1 MNYRIPGNLTI
12 VLNVCQLQLRNFITR
27 PCGDGRPRP
36 SKPSEAPQRRRHDS
50 TYSSPGPQWTVSTVV
65 SLTAPSAAPI
75 VVVPVPVVEIA
86 PVLSIIATVRSD
98 ELHATCPIRFSCV
111 PSLNVPVAPNC
122 CRAPKA
128 IFGFAGLIVI
138 ELNVAFVTVNGATP
152 TSPENA
158 AVTVAVPGAF
168 PVAKPNDPPALLT
181 VTSDGF
187 DDVHSAE
194 FVTFCVVPSASVPVA
209 FKLIEVP
216 SATLPL
222 PGEIVIAVTAS
233 TVRLAVLL
241 TPPSRQ
247 VIVTEPF
254 DTPVTI
260 PIPLTV
266 ATVAAEDVQP
276 ATVSTCCV
284 VPSLK
289 FPMACN
295 DNVEP
300 GARPALAGVTVIDV
314 SVAELT
320 FSGDDPVTPPNAA
333 EIVVEPDATPVATP
347 MLPDALLMLAAAVL
361 LLVHTTSC
369 VMFCVLVSL
378 KIPMAVKGCAI
389 SGAIVVLEGAT
400 TIEATV
406 AVVTSSVAVPFTEPS
421 VAVMVVAPLPTDCAR
436 PVVGAIVATVVDDE
450 LHVAFAVILRLL
462 PSL

>member
-1 MNYRIPGNLTI
+1 MTP
-12 VLNVCQLQLRNFITR
+12 
-27 PCGDGRPRP
+27 P
-36 SKPSEAPQRRRHDS
+36 S
-50 TYSSPGPQWTVSTVV
+50 T
-65 SLTAPSAAPI
+65 API
-75 VVVPVPVVEIA
+75 VVVPVPVVEAA
-86 PVLSIIATVRSD
+86 PVLLMIATVISD
-98 ELHATCPIRFSCV
+98 ELQATCPIRLSVV
-111 PSLNVPVAPNC
+111 PSLNVPIAVNC
-122 CRAPKA
+122 CGEPKA

-138 ELNVAFVTVNGATP
+138 ELKVAFVTVNGATP
-152 TSPENA
+152 TTPKNE

-168 PVAKPNDPPALLT
+168 PVAKPNEPDALLRVAT
-181 VTSDGF
+181 DGF
-187 DDVHSAE
+187 EDVHSTE
-194 FVTFCVVPSASVPVA
+194 FVRFCDVPSVSVPVA
-209 FKLIEVP
+209 TKPIDVP
-216 SATLPL
+216 AATLGL
-222 PGEIVIAVTAS
+222 AGVIVIAVSDS
-233 TVRLAVLL
+233 TVRLAALL
-241 TPPSRQ
+241 TTPPSWQ
-247 VIVTEPF
+247 VIVAAPF
-254 DTPVTI
+254 DSPLTI
-260 PIPLTV
+260 PLLTV
-266 ATVAAEDVQP
+266 ATAGAEDVQV

-300 GARPALAGVTVIDV
+300 VARPALAGVTVIDV

-320 FSGDDPVTPPNAA
+320 FSGADPVTPPNAA

-347 MLPDALLMLAAAVL
+347 MLPDALLMVAAAVL

-378 KIPMAVKGCAI
+378 KIPMAVKGRAV

-421 VAVMVVAPLPTDCAR
+421 VAVMVVDPLPTDCAR

-450 LHVAFAVILRLL
+450 LHVACAVILRLL